1 MEKEENVAP
10 KMLEKTEVDFEPV
23 DEPVEAFY
31 DNENGI
37 SEQSRFHHS
46 FENTYFKVKHF
57 FLNLKCRALKVN
69 YLKLKKFFKS

>member
-23 DEPVEAFY
+23 DEHVEAFY

-46 FENTYFKVKHF
+46 FENTHFKVKHGF
-57 FLNLKCRALKVN
+57 KILNAVLIIIALKDT
-69 YLKLKKFFKS
+69 